1 MGKFASMTSQR
12 DSFVTPV
19 VLDQNDDYF
28 IAYGTVHMQTSCS
41 KWEYAYSSLSLLQVN
56 HLKKSRQTQPGLPQ
70 VCETI
75 VRDGEGKEV
84 VWL

>member
-19 VLDQNDDYF
+19 VLDQNKDYF

-41 KWEYAYSSLSLLQVN
+41 K
-56 HLKKSRQTQPGLPQ
+56 
-70 VCETI
+70 
-75 VRDGEGKEV
+75 
-84 VWL
+84 